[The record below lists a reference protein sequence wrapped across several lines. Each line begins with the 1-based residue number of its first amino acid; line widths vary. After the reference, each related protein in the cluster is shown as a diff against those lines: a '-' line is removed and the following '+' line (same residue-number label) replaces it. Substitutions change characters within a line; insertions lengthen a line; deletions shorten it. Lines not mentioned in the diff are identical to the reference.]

1 MVRSKQQ
8 SNDLNL
14 YTAMGNYL
22 FFTEEQGNL
31 LIRLLLAHV
40 LSDFVFQTTKMVA
53 EKRWFS
59 RYLFMHTAIVYLST
73 VLFTGWWLAALG
85 IAGSHYLIDGLKV
98 EAKKRHLAGDLFLFV
113 TDQILHVFVLLF
125 VWLSQTHATESLLN
139 ILVLP
144 LTDYTISLI
153 VLGYLVVT
161 TPVGYVIAF
170 TTKGMV
176 KENPEGQNNE
186 RGGKNI
192 GIYERIIILTFVL
205 MGQYEAIG
213 FLITGKSIIRF
224 VNKDE
229 HIRSEYV
236 LLGTMMSYTFA
247 IVTGVLIKLLL
258 K

>member
-1 MVRSKQQ
+1 M
-8 SNDLNL
+8 
-14 YTAMGNYL
+14 YICTA
-22 FFTEEQGNL
+22 L
-31 LIRLLLAHV
+31 L
-40 LSDFVFQTTKMVA
+40 
-53 EKRWFS
+53 
-59 RYLFMHTAIVYLST
+59 
-73 VLFTGWWLAALG
+73 TGWWLAAIG
-85 IAGSHYLIDGLKV
+85 IAASHYLIDGLKI
-98 EAKKRHLAGDLFLFV
+98 EAKKRQLAGDLFLFIA
-113 TDQILHVFVLLF
+113 DQLLHVFVLLF
-125 VWLSQTHATESLLN
+125 VWAYQINSIIHVLNALALLLSN
-139 ILVLP
+139 
-144 LTDYTISLI
+144 YNFSLI
-153 VLGYLVVT
+153 LLGYLIIT

-170 TTKGMV
+170 TTKGMIH
-176 KENPEGQNNE
+176 ENNEGLNNE

-247 IVTGVLIKLLL
+247 IVTGVLIKLLM